1 MNFNLCFK
9 NLFTKSCRI
18 LKENHLKIECLQ
30 PTYDLVLEAIAF
42 NMVEKEAE
50 IAKGIPY
57 QISYSLEINSFR
69 DRQTLQLNVKDIR
82 EH

>member
-1 MNFNLCFK
+1 M
-9 NLFTKSCRI
+9 
-18 LKENHLKIECLQ
+18 
-30 PTYDLVLEAIAF
+30 EAIAF
-42 NMVEKEAE
+42 NMVEKESE

-57 QISYSLEINSFR
+57 QMAYSLEINSFR